1 MEIITLGGGCF
12 WCTETIFKRIK
23 GVIDVN
29 SGYCGGQTIN
39 PSYESICTGETGHAE
54 VIQISYNPNDVS
66 LETLLGV
73 FFDTHDPT
81 TLNRQ
86 GADVGTQYRSAIF
99 YSTEEQKR
107 IAEMM
112 IEELTRSSVFSKP
125 IVTEITELNTF
136 YKAEN
141 YHQNYYEN
149 NKNQAYCHLVINPKL
164 DKFLKKYKTI
174 TE

>member
-112 IEELTRSSVFSKP
+112 IEELTRSSVFPKP